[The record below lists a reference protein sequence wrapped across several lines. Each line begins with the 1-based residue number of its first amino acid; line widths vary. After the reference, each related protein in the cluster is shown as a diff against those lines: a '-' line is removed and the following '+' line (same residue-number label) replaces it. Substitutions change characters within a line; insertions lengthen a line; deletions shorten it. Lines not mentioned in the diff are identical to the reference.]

1 MTVNSLLNGIVGTIL
16 QPLVEL
22 MFVVALAIFFLGI
35 IEFIMTSS
43 TDEGREKG
51 KKNILYGVIG
61 MFVMFSVY
69 GIIAIITGTFGI

>member
-22 MFVVALAIFFLGI
+22 MFVVALAVFFWGI
-35 IEFIMTSS
+35 IEFIMKSS

-51 KKNILYGVIG
+51 KKNIMYGVIG
-61 MFVMFSVY
+61 MFIMFSVY
-69 GIIAIITGTFGI
+69 GIISIITGTFGI